1 MKKIDRAIA
10 ELERIK
16 WELVRLVDDINK
28 TMDYLERVK
37 KCVK

>member
-1 MKKIDRAIA
+1 MKKKDRAIE

-16 WELVRLVDDINK
+16 WSLVRLVDDINK
-28 TMDYLERVK
+28 TIDYLIREK

>member
-1 MKKIDRAIA
+1 MKDKKKDRAIA

-28 TMDYLERVK
+28 TIDYLLREK
-37 KCVK
+37 